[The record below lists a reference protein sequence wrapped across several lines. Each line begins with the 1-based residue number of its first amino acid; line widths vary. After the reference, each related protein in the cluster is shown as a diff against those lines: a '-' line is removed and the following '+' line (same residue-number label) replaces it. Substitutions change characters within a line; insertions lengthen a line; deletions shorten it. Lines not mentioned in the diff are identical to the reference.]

1 MARSV
6 PWPTDSSRGLGVAP
20 QKFPRV
26 AFLSGGMF
34 TVGRMR
40 IGELA
45 STAGTTTKA
54 LRYYEERGLLDAPRR
69 TNGYRDYDES
79 HLRVVREIQTLREIG
94 FALEDTRP
102 FVDCL
107 RAGHA
112 EGDSCPDAIAVYRR
126 KIAEVEAYLAQL
138 NVVRD
143 ELRAKLA
150 DAHLRRREGN

>member
-1 MARSV
+1 MEHRQFLTPS
-6 PWPTDSSRGLGVAP
+6 TL
-20 QKFPRV
+20 
-26 AFLSGGMF
+26 AFLSGAMF
-34 TVGRMR
+34 TVGGMR

-45 STAGTTTKA
+45 NSAGTTTKA

-79 HLRVVREIQTLREIG
+79 HLRVVKEIQTLREIG

-107 RAGHA
+107 RAGNE

-150 DAHLRRREGN
+150 AAHLRREEGI